1 MCLFGTSFA
10 AGGLARLGKGA
21 VTRLDNPFTASHELI
36 HVLGLS
42 HSSCDHGVS
51 TRLLPMGINR
61 TAVRVTWLVHEDAV
75 EGRDYQLEE
84 IMPFWQM
91 TSEQDWELCTAAQKG
106 VSSSH
111 YVPGPFSTHKEYNV
125 DAFVTWC
132 LKHLKA

>member
-1 MCLFGTSFA
+1 MGDYADADVGT
-10 AGGLARLGKGA
+10 LRVRTLP
-21 VTRLDNPFTASHELI
+21 NMWN
-36 HVLGLS
+36 

-51 TRLLPMGINR
+51 TRLLPMGVDR

-75 EGRDYQLEE
+75 EGHDYKLEE

-91 TSEQDWELCTAAQKG
+91 TSEQDWGLCEAAQKG

-111 YVPGPFSTHKEYNV
+111 YLPGPFSTYKEYNV

-132 LKHLKA
+132 LAHLSSPGEPGA